1 MIWGCLLLGRKSK
14 CSTMTTLCC
23 CQSYESW
30 KHDLFAHQQRWLN
43 QCHLV
48 VQWWSCL
55 WCFCQLFLVKIS
67 DPFNLR
73 MDYVK
78 QKPEENDVPI
88 RNPFGCSAVNPGIYG
103 NLSSVS
109 DPNLLFFS
117 FWGSFDPFRERH
129 DPWGYA
135 TGKSQT
141 LSGATRFLLWW
152 FQIFDFQPYL
162 GKIPILAN
170 MFQMGWNH
178 QLVFVNGFTI
188 IQSPSLVDGKT

>member
-1 MIWGCLLLGRKSK
+1 MAKSMPPSRAMMILFVMFLSIFSCSENQILSILG
-14 CSTMTTLCC
+14 
-23 CQSYESW
+23 W
-30 KHDLFAHQQRWLN
+30 
-43 QCHLV
+43 
-48 VQWWSCL
+48 
-55 WCFCQLFLVKIS
+55 
-67 DPFNLR
+67 

-78 QKPEENDVPI
+78 KKPEENDVPI
-88 RNPFGCSAVNPGIYG
+88 RNPSGCSSANPGIYG

-141 LSGATRFLLWW
+141 LSEVTRFLLWW
-152 FQIFDFQPYL
+152 FRIFNFQPYL

-170 MFQMGWNH
+170 IFQMGWNH

-188 IQSPSLVDGKT
+188 IQSPSLVDGKTWGKHDQHGIPSFASHGDISEWFVNLTYTNKCNTF